1 MQKPKATKD
10 KRRITKPELKKTQ
23 NGHNVEKISSSK
35 KILGKNKK
43 FLFFCCFVKNIK
55 KKCEIFISIFFSVF
69 ILF

>member
-35 KILGKNKK
+35 KISGQNIEIS
-43 FLFFCCFVKNIK
+43 FSCCFVEKLQKN
-55 KKCEIFISIFFSVF
+55 V
-69 ILF
+69 